1 MEVMNTSIHISIPT
15 TDLVMGL
22 VDQTDT
28 HLEFSVLANLDIPP
42 QHDKVGKGVATL
54 HSLQGV
60 AGVGLLPG
68 DGLEYW
74 PVIPE
79 TIQVTDLDLR
89 RESDCSV

>member
-1 MEVMNTSIHISIPT
+1 MNTSIHISIPT

-42 QHDKVGKGVATL
+42 QHDQVGKGGATL
-54 HSLQGV
+54 QALQGV
-60 AGVGLLPG
+60 AGVGLPPG

-74 PVIPE
+74 PAIPVK
-79 TIQVTDLDLR
+79 QYK
-89 RESDCSV
+89 SQS

>member
-1 MEVMNTSIHISIPT
+1 MNTSIHISTPT

-42 QHDKVGKGVATL
+42 QHDQVGKGGATP
-54 HSLQGV
+54 HALQGV

-74 PVIPE
+74 PALPV
-79 TIQVTDLDLR
+79 
-89 RESDCSV
+89 